1 MDVKEAAYV
10 AKEHIIEIF
19 SDELIADVGLEEIER
34 VGGSDGSTSAW
45 KVTVG
50 FSRPWDRRGAASIV
64 LGQTQLR
71 RSYKVLIVDDESR
84 RVESVKDRVLVE
96 AQ

>member
-34 VGGSDGSTSAW
+34 VGRFRW
-45 KVTVG
+45 
-50 FSRPWDRRGAASIV
+50 F
-64 LGQTQLR
+64 QC
-71 RSYKVLIVDDESR
+71 
-84 RVESVKDRVLVE
+84 VESNRWVFPALGSARRRQHYPGSNPIAAFLQSADR
-96 AQ
+96 

>member
-34 VGGSDGSTSAW
+34 VGGSDGSNAW

-50 FSRPWDRRGAASIV
+50 FSRPWDRRGAASII